1 MGPWRHS
8 DPGNRLVSSRQT
20 TGRCRA
26 PEAHHRAKARTS
38 SAISF
43 NSSGPAEGIKGAVE
57 DVEGKA
63 KEAVGSLA
71 GQDSLQREGKA

>member
-1 MGPWRHS
+1 VPCPRGASPS
-8 DPGNRLVSSRQT
+8 
-20 TGRCRA
+20 
-26 PEAHHRAKARTS
+26 KARTS